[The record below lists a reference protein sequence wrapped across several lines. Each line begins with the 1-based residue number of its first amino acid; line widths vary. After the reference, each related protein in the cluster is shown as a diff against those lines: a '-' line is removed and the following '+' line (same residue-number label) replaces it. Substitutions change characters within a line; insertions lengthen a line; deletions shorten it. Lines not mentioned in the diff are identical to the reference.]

1 MDYAIL
7 AGWAI
12 TLIAGGASG
21 WFVYRWKEQRSAA
34 NKLITQGTLLKTL
47 ESRLD
52 KHEDGCIDRNKT
64 LHDRISNVRRELGE
78 DIDKIDDKLGDLVVG
93 QARIYGR
100 LEALGKT
107 EETQ

>member
-7 AGWAI
+7 AGWAA
-12 TLIAGGASG
+12 TLIAGAGSG
-21 WFVYRWKEQRSAA
+21 WLVYALKNRKKAVVEAAEQAA
-34 NKLITQGTLLKTL
+34 LLTTL
-47 ESRLD
+47 EDRLD
-52 KHEDGCIDRNKT
+52 RHETGCETRTKT

-78 DIDKIDDKLGDLVVG
+78 DIDKVGDKLGDLVVG

-107 EETQ
+107 EGTQ